1 MMKSELSLSETMTM
15 NESEIEAAKETIRL
29 IELDLY
35 NLDRNSNYILIE
47 LVNVIKFMN
56 EKLRLVDD

>member
-1 MMKSELSLSETMTM
+1 M